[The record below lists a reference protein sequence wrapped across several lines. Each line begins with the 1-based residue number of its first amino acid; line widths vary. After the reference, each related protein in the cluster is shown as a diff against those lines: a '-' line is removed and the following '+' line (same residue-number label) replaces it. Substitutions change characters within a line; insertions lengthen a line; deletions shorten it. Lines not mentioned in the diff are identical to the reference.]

1 MYPSSGTIVLPS
13 GESQVNLYLEILD
26 DSDPELE
33 ETFTLIL
40 SQPTGGAALDTLAAQ
55 STFIIRYC
63 TTIDERN
70 LQRSECSVDRHKAFC
85 FTYHTPTVHRDL
97 QCMWKFHK
105 HFSTG
110 QMMHHMGDSTSQSHQ
125 SSWTRLA
132 FQRSL

>member
-1 MYPSSGTIVLPS
+1 MYPSSGTILLPS
-13 GESQVNLYLEILD
+13 GESQVDLYLEILD

-70 LQRSECSVDRHKAFC
+70 LQR
-85 FTYHTPTVHRDL
+85 
-97 QCMWKFHK
+97 
-105 HFSTG
+105 
-110 QMMHHMGDSTSQSHQ
+110 
-125 SSWTRLA
+125 
-132 FQRSL
+132 

>member
-55 STFIIRYC
+55 STFIIRYS
-63 TTIDERN
+63 TPIDERN
-70 LQRSECSVDRHKAFC
+70 LQRSE
-85 FTYHTPTVHRDL
+85 
-97 QCMWKFHK
+97 
-105 HFSTG
+105 
-110 QMMHHMGDSTSQSHQ
+110 
-125 SSWTRLA
+125 
-132 FQRSL
+132 